1 MRVCAIQPPPEAALA
16 PLTGRRENAT
26 MPKPTVLLASHIFES
41 LTVGMLRRHFH
52 AGLSRVA
59 AGGVESIEYS
69 CDG

>member
-1 MRVCAIQPPPEAALA
+1 M
-16 PLTGRRENAT
+16 TGRRENAT
-26 MPKPTVLLASHIFES
+26 MPKPTVVIASHIFES

-59 AGGVESIEYS
+59 AGDGESIEYS